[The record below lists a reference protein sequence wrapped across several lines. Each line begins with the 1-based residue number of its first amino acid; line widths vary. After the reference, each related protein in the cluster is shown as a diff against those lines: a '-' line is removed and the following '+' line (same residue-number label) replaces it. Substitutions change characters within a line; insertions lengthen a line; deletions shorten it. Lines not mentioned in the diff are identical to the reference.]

1 MLISPAFAHG
11 SAATTGATGLGP
23 FILLGIGVVFV
34 LVLLA
39 EKKWRNRKAA
49 RENKG

>member
-11 SAATTGATGLGP
+11 STAETGLGP

-34 LVLLA
+34 LVLVA
-39 EKKWRNRKAA
+39 EKKWYRHKLNHQKRD
-49 RENKG
+49 